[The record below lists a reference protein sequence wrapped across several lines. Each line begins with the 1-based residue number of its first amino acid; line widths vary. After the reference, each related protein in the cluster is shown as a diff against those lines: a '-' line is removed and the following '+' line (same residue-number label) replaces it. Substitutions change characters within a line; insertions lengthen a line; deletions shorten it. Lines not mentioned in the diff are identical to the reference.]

1 MRAKQSKATTITKNT
16 YLNEMHPRL
25 KEEEIEQRQQT
36 KKKRTGNNDV
46 IQL

>member
-1 MRAKQSKATTITKNT
+1 MKTNT

-25 KEEEIEQRQQT
+25 KEEEIEQHQQQQQ
-36 KKKRTGNNDV
+36 KKQKTGNNDV